1 MMVAVCAG
9 QRQSP
14 EGLRWAA
21 AGQLWRCAAGLGR
34 LVGCCG
40 CVPIPMEG
48 VAEKQGVRSAF
59 GYRDMPHPHP
69 PLPHSAAN
77 CLIDWAKR
85 QTDHGT
91 RRRGSTLAN
100 TRRLTEMEQFHE
112 LLGKLTEE
120 ELEDMLEAL
129 RAMAA

>member
-1 MMVAVCAG
+1 
-9 QRQSP
+9 
-14 EGLRWAA
+14 
-21 AGQLWRCAAGLGR
+21 
-34 LVGCCG
+34 
-40 CVPIPMEG
+40 
-48 VAEKQGVRSAF
+48 
-59 GYRDMPHPHP
+59 MPHPHP

-91 RRRGSTLAN
+91 RHRGSTLTK